1 MSSFA
6 AAPDT
11 YVYNPITEE
20 YKVVVGWADAGPG
33 YEEGTFLPIVAGPF
47 SAYAMDYENGWELK
61 LKWGLS

>member
-20 YKVVVGWADAGPG
+20 YKVVVGWAEAGPG
-33 YEEGTFLPIVAGPF
+33 YEEGVFLPIVAGPF
-47 SAYAMDYENGWELK
+47 TA
-61 LKWGLS
+61 